1 MLENLLFR
9 FPIVVL
15 ALTCHEF
22 AHGWVAYMR
31 GDHTAK
37 NAGRLTFNPLAH
49 LDPVGTFM
57 LLFLPFGWAKPVPV
71 NPGLMSNPRKDL
83 MMVSAAGPLTNILL
97 GVSFGLIYRMLV
109 LGGSLYEAGYAA
121 QMLYL
126 GIVINFGLA
135 FFNLLP
141 IPPLDGSKILTGFL
155 PVERIPAYSRLV
167 RHVPAV
173 FGALLLIGFVARI
186 PVISLILNPLWQPFF
201 GFWQFVVFGG
211 KVF

>member
-1 MLENLLFR
+1 MLENILFR

-22 AHGWVAYMR
+22 AHGWVAHMR
-31 GDHTAK
+31 GDDTAK

-71 NPGLMSNPRKDL
+71 NPGMMANPRTDMIK
-83 MMVSAAGPLTNILL
+83 VSAAGPATNIIL
-97 GVSFGLIYRMLV
+97 GILFGLAYRLLV
-109 LGGSLYEAGYAA
+109 LEGSLYDGGYIA
-121 QMLYL
+121 QVLYL
-126 GIVINFGLA
+126 GTIINFGLA

-141 IPPLDGSKILTGFL
+141 IPPLDGSRILTGFL
-155 PVERIPAYSRLV
+155 PQHRLPAYSRVV
-167 RHVPAV
+167 RHVPAA
-173 FGALLLIGFVARI
+173 FGALLLIGFVSRI
-186 PVISLILNPLWQPFF
+186 PIIPLILNPLWQPFF